1 VTLKLNGKKYTAKTN
16 SKGVA
21 KFSVKKSAIGKLKVG
36 KKYTMR
42 VTYLKDTLKRTLKV
56 KR

>member
-1 VTLKLNGKKYTAKTN
+1 MTLKLNGKKYTAKTN

-21 KFSVKKSAIGKLKVG
+21 KFSVKKSDIGKLKAG

-42 VTYLKDTLKRTLKV
+42 ITYLKDTLKRTLKV